1 MRALAI
7 SSAGALSLLFVRNV
21 SLRRDAVGRRGGSS
35 NRQQKGRASAE
46 WFSPKEAPAGGR
58 SKL

>member
-1 MRALAI
+1 MRAF
-7 SSAGALSLLFVRNV
+7 ALSLLFVRNV